1 MKTVHK
7 TRACIKK
14 CLLVRLHLIR
24 KINHLETLWKDKPHA
39 GTQGV
44 WAPFS
49 FVNGGCTFSNFQ
61 TIQVKGR
68 TGGQHFPL
76 VWNYF
81 LLALTSI

>member
-7 TRACIKK
+7 TQACIKK

-24 KINHLETLWKDKPHA
+24 KINHLEALLKDKPHA
-39 GTQGV
+39 GA

-61 TIQVKGR
+61 TTQVKGR
-68 TGGQHFPL
+68 TGSQHFPL

-81 LLALTSI
+81 LLALTSF